1 MSLRWPGEPIRR
13 TGLPSASPAARIL
26 VLRPPRERPRP
37 WASAPLF
44 PGERRPP
51 ADAPARLSSRSSAI
65 PDRLRA
71 KARRGWRP
79 ERPSRSSGNS
89 GALRFRSR
97 PIAQADRASARPS
110 GHPEQRVQKPSI
122 VGARTPLAL
131 PAAGHKLLKPL
142 PLVVSKHVAIH
153 RRSPK
158 ISVES
163 DSRPLENPRA
173 LNRHH
178 GLAAERPAR
187 PQLRPARQ
195 PPRNAALPYARRFPR
210 PALLPFYLF
219 RY

>member
-1 MSLRWPGEPIRR
+1 MVTSGAKPSISSCAKAMSLRWPGEPIRR
-13 TGLPSASPAARIL
+13 TGFPSASPAAWIL
-26 VLRPPRERPRP
+26 VLKPPRERPRP
-37 WASAPLF
+37 WAFAPLF
-44 PGERRPP
+44 AGKRRQP
-51 ADAPARLSSRSSAI
+51 ADAPARWWNRSSAI

-79 ERPSRSSGNS
+79 ERPSRSSGNR
-89 GALRFRSR
+89 ALYGFVVAQSLRQ
-97 PIAQADRASARPS
+97 IAPAPARA

-163 DSRPLENPRA
+163 DSRPFENPRS
-173 LNRHH
+173 LNRHRDLDSS
-178 GLAAERPAR
+178 GESTRS
-187 PQLRPARQ
+187 
-195 PPRNAALPYARRFPR
+195 
-210 PALLPFYLF
+210 
-219 RY
+219 